1 MYAFDGNVSSGNE
14 HHTKDIPIQLLT
26 LYNCYQRVLKDLLVR
41 MKVIYM
47 VIPYQILIVSIF
59 CVGV

>member
-14 HHTKDIPIQLLT
+14 HHTKNIPIQLLT
-26 LYNCYQRVLKDLLVR
+26 LYQRVLKDLLVR

-47 VIPYQILIVSIF
+47 AIPYQILIVSIF